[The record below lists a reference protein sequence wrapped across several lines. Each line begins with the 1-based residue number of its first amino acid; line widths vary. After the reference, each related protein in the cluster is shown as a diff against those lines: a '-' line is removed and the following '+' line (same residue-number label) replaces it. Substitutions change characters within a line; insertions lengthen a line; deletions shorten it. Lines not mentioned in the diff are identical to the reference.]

1 MVGAKIDGTQ
11 IAKGIRENLK
21 TEIAQIQNV
30 NPRFQPSLVNFQGV
44 SLLPRFPRKTPRK

>member
-30 NPRFQPSLVNFQGV
+30 NPRFQPSLVIFQGV